1 MGSTAIHVG
10 PLLAVVLAVLVALA
24 AGVALAGRL
33 PVARATVTASV
44 RAVVQL
50 AAVSAVIVAV
60 FRSAW
65 LTAGFVALMF
75 AVATV
80 TAARRAT
87 RDRTGLLV
95 GLPMAAG
102 VAPVLALVLA
112 TGLVPLTPVAVV
124 PIAGILIGG
133 AMTAAGLAGR
143 RALDDLRD
151 RVGEYEARLALGY
164 PNAVARRDV
173 CRLPAAQ
180 ALLPALDQT
189 RTVGLVALPGAFVGV
204 LLGGGG
210 PIEAGATQVLVLVGL
225 LAAETVAVV
234 VVVELVARG
243 WLRRA
248 GAPA

>member
-1 MGSTAIHVG
+1 MASTAIRVG
-10 PLLAVVLAVLVALA
+10 PLLAVVLVLLVALA
-24 AGVALAGRL
+24 SGVALAGRL

-50 AAVSAVIVAV
+50 GVVSAVIVAV
-60 FRSAW
+60 LRSAW

-80 TAARRAT
+80 TAARRV
-87 RDRTGLLV
+87 TGGWTGIRV
-95 GLPMAAG
+95 GAPIAAG

-112 TGLVPLTPVAVV
+112 SGLVPLTPVAVV

-133 AMTAAGLAGR
+133 TMTATGLAGQ
-143 RALDDLRD
+143 RALDELRD

-164 PNAVARRDV
+164 PAVVARRDV
-173 CRLPAAQ
+173 CRVPASQ

-204 LLGGGG
+204 LLGGAG
-210 PIEAGATQVLVLVGL
+210 PIQAGATQVLVLVGL

-243 WLRRA
+243 WLLRGA
-248 GAPA
+248 G